1 MICVCV
7 LFVFAFH
14 HQCCCKEGG
23 RNSETRLETVRD
35 WVVEFVEVVFALFF
49 FFQRVVQNNRHR
61 KGRKIRGESIS
72 ALGLLLI
79 YLCVCVGVRSCL
91 VCLTIVLLSRS
102 QRDSRQ
108 FFLSSHTNRH
118 SSRWFWCKIYSCF
131 ALFVCDF
138 SLYLLIL
145 R

>member
-1 MICVCV
+1 M
-7 LFVFAFH
+7 
-14 HQCCCKEGG
+14 
-23 RNSETRLETVRD
+23 
-35 WVVEFVEVVFALFF
+35 FALFF

-91 VCLTIVLLSRS
+91 VCLTVVLLSRS

-108 FFLSSHTNRH
+108 FFCHHIQTDTQVDDFDVRFTVVLLCLSV
-118 SSRWFWCKIYSCF
+118 I
-131 ALFVCDF
+131 
-138 SLYLLIL
+138 SLCIC
-145 R
+145 